1 MLTDFLFEVMKKLE
15 TGDSYTTSQVQLMPL
30 NCTLM
35 FKIENKVLSKQSA
48 SEPGLLTTMDDIPG
62 PASWN
67 TLTAL
72 YL

>member
-1 MLTDFLFEVMKKLE
+1 ME
-15 TGDSYTTSQVQLMPL
+15 TGDSYTSQVQLMPL

-35 FKIENKVLSKQSA
+35 FKIENTVLSKQSA
-48 SEPGLLTTMDDIPG
+48 SEPVLLTTMDDIPG

>member
-35 FKIENKVLSKQSA
+35 FKIENKVLSK
-48 SEPGLLTTMDDIPG
+48 
-62 PASWN
+62 
-67 TLTAL
+67 
-72 YL
+72 